1 METVTTTVE
10 IAGPTGHEALE
21 LTQDQT
27 MALVEERGDSW
38 VFSQGAGGMMT
49 TQQLREADNWEA
61 LSTLRIVPGLVGGLY

>member
-27 MALVEERGDSW
+27 MALVGERRHLGI
-38 VFSQGAGGMMT
+38 F
-49 TQQLREADNWEA
+49 
-61 LSTLRIVPGLVGGLY
+61 PGRRRYDDHPAACRS

>member
-10 IAGPTGHEALE
+10 IAGPTGHEVLE

-27 MALVEERGDSW
+27 LALVEERGDSW

-49 TQQLREADNWEA
+49 TTQLADASWADVRCEPMPPA
-61 LSTLRIVPGLVGGLY
+61 PMTAIS